1 VGSPLD
7 RLEVPAELW
16 QRAEVRCALETRDF
30 GLLFRLVRKYVRGSQ
45 TQIGIAVGLTQATVS
60 QVMSGRRQVTGLDVI
75 ERIADGLAMPDTARL
90 ALGLAPIARPP
101 QDVAESLSLPMVRLD
116 DLSRIVAARNEAPRR
131 LDSVAIEDLRQQLLA
146 CTVEDG
152 THGARRVLP
161 VVLGIVGIVSDRTRD
176 LTTGVRRELLALGAR
191 GAEFVGWLYRDVGAA
206 DLAGYWR
213 DRAMEWAQTAG
224 DHAMRGYILLK
235 TSQLAWDQRDA
246 IRMLTLAQAVQ
257 DGPWRLSSRI
267 RAEAVLQEA
276 RAHAMLRAGLDRV
289 ERKLNEAREMMTDD
303 GSPAAEPGSYHSG
316 RLLAMQTA
324 ICYHQAGLPERAV
337 EVYER
342 ELTPARFSRRDY
354 GYFLSLKSAA
364 LVSVHQPDQAALAG
378 LHSHAA
384 ATATRSVRTLR
395 ELDRVA
401 NGLRPWVSRA
411 SVREFRRAMLAD

>member
-1 VGSPLD
+1 VGSALD
-7 RLEVPAELW
+7 PLEVPAELW
-16 QRAEVRCALETRDF
+16 QRVEVRCALEARDF

-60 QVMSGRRQVTGLDVI
+60 QVMAGRRQVTALDVI

-90 ALGLAPIARPP
+90 VLGLAPVAQLPR
-101 QDVAESLSLPMVRLD
+101 DVAESLSLPMVRLD
-116 DLSRIVAARNEAPRR
+116 DLSRIVAARNEAPRP
-131 LDSVAIEDLRQQLLA
+131 LDSVAIEELRQQLLA

-161 VVLGIVGIVSDRTRD
+161 VVLGIVGIVNNRARD
-176 LTTGVRRELLALGAR
+176 LTTDVRRELLALGAR

-206 DLAGYWR
+206 DLADYWR
-213 DRAMEWAQTAG
+213 DRAMEWAQTVG
-224 DHAMRGYILLK
+224 DHAMQGYILLK
-235 TSQLAWDQRDA
+235 KSQLAWDQRDA

-276 RAHAMLRAGLDRV
+276 RAHAMLRAGLERV
-289 ERKLNEAREMMTDD
+289 ERKLNEAREMLIDD
-303 GSPAAEPGSYHSG
+303 GSPAEPGSYHSG

-324 ICYHQAGLPERAV
+324 ICYHQTGLPEQAV
-337 EVYER
+337 EVYDR
-342 ELTPARFSRRDY
+342 ELVPARFSRRDY

-364 LVSVHQPDQAALAG
+364 LVSAQQPDQAAVAG

-401 NGLRPWVSRA
+401 TGLQPWVGRPI
-411 SVREFRRAMLAD
+411 VREFRRAMLTD